1 MFPEALSAY
10 SLPTFTLQKIPSFC
24 FFQHNFINTYF
35 SLLQNTTGLPQNNT
49 PSPPPLVLNQTPKAQ
64 MQAVSLLLNGCFR
77 TTIVPLRWGRPR
89 AGEKKWGD
97 RQTHIHMNTHTDLY
111 INKSSPIH
119 FQGKSL
125 RTSCGPEGLECQF
138 SYRISWALW
147 WKAYCSCYLWAT
159 GQ

>member
-1 MFPEALSAY
+1 MFSQGGKKKVDKQYRIVSVLLMEMFHEALSAY

-64 MQAVSLLLNGCFR
+64 RQAVSLLLNGCFR
-77 TTIVPLRWGRPR
+77 TTIVPLRWGRPP

-97 RQTHIHMNTHTDLY
+97 RQTHIHMHTHRDLY

-125 RTSCGPEGLECQF
+125 RT
-138 SYRISWALW
+138 
-147 WKAYCSCYLWAT
+147 
-159 GQ
+159 